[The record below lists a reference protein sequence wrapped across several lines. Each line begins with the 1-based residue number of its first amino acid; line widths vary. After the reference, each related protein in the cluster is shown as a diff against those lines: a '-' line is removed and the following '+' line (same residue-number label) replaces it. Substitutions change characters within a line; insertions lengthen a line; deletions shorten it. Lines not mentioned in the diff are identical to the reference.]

1 DWRAVAPYLAMSYLY
16 KRSNRVWHLAHPRE
30 PHARGVAPARGAD
43 AAAARA
49 LPATAGGAD
58 GAGGMRDGGHGGRVS
73 KYDSSYTS
81 GIPKPGGALMAKAAT
96 KIAISVP
103 AELYR
108 AVEKARRTT
117 GLSRS
122 AVVQRALRLWL
133 ERSVHE
139 AAVREYVAGYRARP
153 EGPRDVKAAEAAAV
167 RLL

>member
-1 DWRAVAPYLAMSYLY
+1 
-16 KRSNRVWHLAHPRE
+16 
-30 PHARGVAPARGAD
+30 
-43 AAAARA
+43 
-49 LPATAGGAD
+49 
-58 GAGGMRDGGHGGRVS
+58 
-73 KYDSSYTS
+73 
-81 GIPKPGGALMAKAAT
+81 MAKAAT

-139 AAVREYVAGYRARP
+139 AAMREYVAGYRARP

-167 RLL
+167 RLLAGDAW